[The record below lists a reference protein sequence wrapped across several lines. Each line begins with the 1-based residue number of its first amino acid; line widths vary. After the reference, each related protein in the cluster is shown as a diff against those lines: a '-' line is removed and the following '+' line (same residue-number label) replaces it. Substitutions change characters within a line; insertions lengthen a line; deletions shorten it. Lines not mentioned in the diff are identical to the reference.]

1 MSKRIVTLADHER
14 ALGEAIERYP
24 DLGCRC
30 DPPGS
35 GEEHCTGHCYVRARL
50 KARAANEAID
60 PRPGR
65 SFRWAV

>member
-1 MSKRIVTLADHER
+1 MTKRIVTLADHER
-14 ALGEAIERYP
+14 ALAEAVERYP
-24 DLGCRC
+24 ELGCQC

-50 KARAANEAID
+50 KRDPLD
-60 PRPGR
+60 PRPRGR